1 MRIHEV
7 ARERLGLR
15 RMRPGQDE
23 AIAHLASGR
32 DALVVMPTGHGKSA
46 VYQVAG
52 LLLEG
57 PTVVVSP
64 LIALQKDQVEGLN
77 ARDAGGAA
85 QLNSLLRPGEREATF
100 AALARGEIEFIFLAP
115 EQFNRRDAL
124 QKLKARKPS
133 LFVVDEAHCISE
145 WGHSFRPEYLRLG
158 SVIEALGRPVTL
170 ALTATASP
178 DVRDEIVERLGLR
191 DPFVCVRGFDRPNI
205 SLAVQEFE
213 TDAGKRRAL
222 LDAVSEADRPGIVY
236 VATQKRAEEVSNE
249 LGQRGESSVYYH
261 GGLAGGER
269 DQVQDAF
276 MTDHDAE
283 VIVATSAFGMGV
295 DKADVR
301 FVFHHDVSDSLDAY
315 SPEIGRAGRDRR
327 PARAVLFFRPEDLS
341 LRRFF
346 AGTGQVQRD
355 EVLRVAEAIRKLRRT
370 KQDAIKEATGLS
382 DAKLSASITGLA
394 DVGAIQLLPA
404 GEIRTVR
411 GIDLLAAAEEAAARR
426 ERRKQHERARV
437 EMMRAYAES
446 RECRR
451 KFLLNYFGEAF
462 EPPCGNC
469 DNCISGRA
477 GQLKPRRSRPFPVKS
492 FVVHPQWGRGMVLR
506 YMGSRIVVIFDEVGE
521 KALSLPVVL
530 RSRLLRLLM

>member
-1 MRIHEV
+1 
-7 ARERLGLR
+7 
-15 RMRPGQDE
+15 
-23 AIAHLASGR
+23 
-32 DALVVMPTGHGKSA
+32 
-46 VYQVAG
+46 
-52 LLLEG
+52 
-57 PTVVVSP
+57 
-64 LIALQKDQVEGLN
+64 
-77 ARDAGGAA
+77 
-85 QLNSLLRPGEREATF
+85 
-100 AALARGEIEFIFLAP
+100 
-115 EQFNRRDAL
+115 
-124 QKLKARKPS
+124 
-133 LFVVDEAHCISE
+133 
-145 WGHSFRPEYLRLG
+145 
-158 SVIEALGRPVTL
+158 
-170 ALTATASP
+170 
-178 DVRDEIVERLGLR
+178 
-191 DPFVCVRGFDRPNI
+191 
-205 SLAVQEFE
+205 
-213 TDAGKRRAL
+213 
-222 LDAVSEADRPGIVY
+222 
-236 VATQKRAEEVSNE
+236 
-249 LGQRGESSVYYH
+249 
-261 GGLAGGER
+261 
-269 DQVQDAF
+269 

-315 SPEIGRAGRDRR
+315 YQEIGRAGRDRR

>member
-7 ARERLGLR
+7 ARERLGWR

-23 AIAHLASGR
+23 AIAHLAGGR
-32 DALVVMPTGHGKSA
+32 DALVVMPTGAGKSA

-77 ARDAGGAA
+77 SRNAGGAA
-85 QLNSLLRPGEREATF
+85 QLNSLLRPVEREATF
-100 AALARGEIEFIFLAP
+100 AAYARGHIEFLFLAP

-124 QKLKARKPS
+124 QKLKALKPS

-158 SVIEALGRPVTL
+158 SVIEALGHPVTL

-178 DVRDEIVERLGLR
+178 DVRAEIVDRLGLR

-205 SLAVQEFE
+205 FLGVQEFE
-213 TDAGKRRAL
+213 TEAGKRRAL
-222 LDAVSEADRPGIVY
+222 LDAVAEAQRPGIVY

-249 LGQRGESSVYYH
+249 LVQRGESSVYYH

-295 DKADVR
+295 DKPDVR
-301 FVFHHDVSDSLDAY
+301 WVVHAEISESLDAY
-315 SPEIGRAGRDRR
+315 YQEIGRGGRDQR
-327 PARAVLFFRPEDLS
+327 PARAVLFYRPEDLG

-346 AGTGQVQRD
+346 AGTGQVQPE
-355 EVLRVAEAIRKLRRT
+355 EVRRVAEAIRKLRRT
-370 KQDAIKEATGLS
+370 KHDAVKEVTGLS

-394 DVGAIQLLPA
+394 DVGAIRLLAA
-404 GEIRTVR
+404 GGIRTVP
-411 GIDLLAAAEEAAARR
+411 GVDLIAAAEEAAARR

-469 DNCISGRA
+469 DNCVSGRA
-477 GQLKPRRSRPFPVKS
+477 GQIKPRRSRPFQVKG
-492 FVVHPQWGRGMVLR
+492 FVVHPEWGRGMVLR
-506 YMGSRIVVIFDEVGE
+506 YVGSRIVVIFDEVGE

-530 RSRLLRLLM
+530 RSRLLRPLH